1 HQPADIGIAAAAVP
15 EKCRAV
21 KAGEEAGTVKIMD
34 IEEVPLAYL
43 PGSETRIRVKAI
55 GDLVIG

>member
-1 HQPADIGIAAAAVP
+1 VLNAARAEATARARDAGAAAA
-15 EKCRAV
+15 
-21 KAGEEAGTVKIMD
+21 TIKIVD

-43 PGSETRIRVKAI
+43 PGSATRIRVKAI